1 MFAIAFLVALFAG
14 VGIMRGAIR
23 DPAVQTLAIVLAI
36 VLTIGTLFYWRV
48 EEWSLL
54 DSLYFSVVALTT
66 VGLGDFAPETSAGKV
81 FTIIYLISG
90 VGLMMAF
97 ATAIVQRS
105 RLWTRVEAR
114 VTKRGDD
121 SDESDEPEAGP
132 PSAPGGDGPSRGDG
146 GA

>member
-1 MFAIAFLVALFAG
+1 
-14 VGIMRGAIR
+14 MRGAIK

-105 RLWTRVEAR
+105 RLWARVEAR
-114 VTKRGDD
+114 ITSENDEDEADETEASSSSSLGRDD
-121 SDESDEPEAGP
+121 SSL
-132 PSAPGGDGPSRGDG
+132 GDGD
-146 GA
+146 A

>member
-1 MFAIAFLVALFAG
+1 
-14 VGIMRGAIR
+14 MRGAIK

-66 VGLGDFAPETSAGKV
+66 VGLGDFAPETNAGKV

-121 SDESDEPEAGP
+121 SDEADEPEASL
-132 PSAPGGDGPSRGDG
+132 PSAPGGDDPSRGDD

>member
-1 MFAIAFLVALFAG
+1 
-14 VGIMRGAIR
+14 MRGAIK

-36 VLTIGTLFYWRV
+36 VLTIGTIFYWRV

-66 VGLGDFAPETSAGKV
+66 VGLGDFAPETNAGKV

-114 VTKRGDD
+114 VTKRRDD

-132 PSAPGGDGPSRGDG
+132 PSAPGGDGPPRGDD

>member
-14 VGIMRGAIR
+14 VGIMRGAIK

-105 RLWTRVEAR
+105 RLWARVEAR
-114 VTKRGDD
+114 ITSENDEDEADETEASSSSSLGRDD
-121 SDESDEPEAGP
+121 SSL
-132 PSAPGGDGPSRGDG
+132 GDGD
-146 GA
+146 A

>member
-14 VGIMRGAIR
+14 VGIVRGAIK
-23 DPAVQTLAIVLAI
+23 DPAVQTLGIVLAI

-66 VGLGDFAPETSAGKV
+66 VGLGDLAPETSAGKV

-121 SDESDEPEAGP
+121 SDESDEPEAGT

>member
-14 VGIMRGAIR
+14 VGIMRGAIK

-36 VLTIGTLFYWRV
+36 VLTIGTIFYWRV
-48 EEWSLL
+48 EEWSFL

-66 VGLGDFAPETSAGKV
+66 VGLGDFAPETNAGKV

-132 PSAPGGDGPSRGDG
+132 SSAPGGGGPSQGDG

>member
-105 RLWTRVEAR
+105 RLWARVEVR
-114 VTKRGDD
+114 LTKDD
-121 SDESDEPEAGP
+121 DKDDADETAT
-132 PSAPGGDGPSRGDG
+132 SALSVPGGDDTSLGDG